1 MTIDTHRLQKQSGI
15 IGTSKKINELL
26 GMIGQVAPVD
36 ISVLVSGES
45 GVGKEVMARA
55 IHRHSKRLNNP
66 MITAILKL
74 KFSLISYLVLNLSL
88 I

>member
-55 IHRHSKRLNNP
+55 IHRHSKRFRIEMKFARFQRLLFFFF
-66 MITAILKL
+66 TAM
-74 KFSLISYLVLNLSL
+74 VNAH
-88 I
+88 